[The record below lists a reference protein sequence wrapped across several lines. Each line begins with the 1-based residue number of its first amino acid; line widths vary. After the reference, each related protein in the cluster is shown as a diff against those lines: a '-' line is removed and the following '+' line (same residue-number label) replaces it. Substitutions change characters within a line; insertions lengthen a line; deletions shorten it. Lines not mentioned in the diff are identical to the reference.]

1 MSKFYLENEYG
12 NRIDLQNDDLY
23 CIATDTSGWGVDK
36 DSNYIAIGDQFVRNY
51 LKTKQNAFSMVLN
64 FTQPGAFEKLQ
75 TVGNFLLKS
84 TKLYLIYVPDLKAG
98 GEYRRDVEV
107 GSFLKTDGVDGLLRY
122 TLKLNAKS
130 LFYDKHQT
138 KFYVDRTDGEF
149 RFDFRW
155 DFRFNDYGNREM
167 ILTNNGH
174 VDAGFSFEIYG
185 YSNVP
190 KVSLFQNN
198 QLIKEI
204 KINVEL
210 QEGEKVEYCSL
221 DGNLYVNKVDTNGNK
236 TSLYNMFDLNDD
248 IFFKVPAG
256 DVQVKFTAD
265 SGTMNQIYF
274 TLFKFYEVV

>member
-1 MSKFYLENEYG
+1 MSKFYLENDYSD
-12 NRIDLQNDDLY
+12 RIDLQNDDLY
-23 CIATDTSGWGVDK
+23 CIATDTKGWGVDK

-51 LKTKQNAFSMVLN
+51 LKTKQNEFSMVLN
-64 FTQPGAFEKLQ
+64 FTKPRAFEKLQ
-75 TVGNFLLKS
+75 KVVNFLLQA
-84 TKLYLIYVPDLKAG
+84 TKLYLIYVPDLSNG

-107 GSFLKTDGVDGLLRY
+107 SSFLKTDGVDGLLRY
-122 TLKLNAKS
+122 TLKLKGKS
-130 LFYDKHQT
+130 LFYDKHQS

-155 DFRFNDYGNREM
+155 DFRFNDYANREM

-185 YSNVP
+185 YSNNP

-236 TSLYNMFDLNDD
+236 TSLYNTFDLNDE

-256 DVQVKFTAD
+256 DVQVKFTSD
-265 SGTMNQIYF
+265 SGTMNRIYF

>member
-51 LKTKQNAFSMVLN
+51 LKTKQNEFSMVLN

-75 TVGNFLLKS
+75 MVGNFLLKAS
-84 TKLYLIYVPDLKAG
+84 KLYLIYVPDLKTG

-107 GSFLKTDGVDGLLRY
+107 GSFMKTNGVDGLLRY

-130 LFYDKHQT
+130 LFYNQHQS

-149 RFDFRW
+149 RFNFTW
-155 DFRFNDYGNREM
+155 PVRFNDYANREM

-185 YSNVP
+185 YSNNP

-198 QLIKEI
+198 QLVKEI

-221 DGNLYVNKVDTNGNK
+221 DGNLYVNKVDINGNK
-236 TSLYNMFDLNDD
+236 MNLYNTFDLNDE

-256 DVQVKFTAD
+256 DVQVKFTSD